1 MRRIFSCALIVL
13 IIISFCSAADAA
25 GKQSAVTKVER
36 GTKNAALGWTEIPKS
51 VLDTTEEKN
60 VIVGLTVGLLE
71 GVLNAFAR
79 TASGIADVATAP
91 LGTTYDKPA
100 IKPEMVAG
108 SK

>member
-1 MRRIFSCALIVL
+1 MKRILSSVLIVL

-25 GKQSAVTKVER
+25 GNKSAVSKIER
-36 GTKNAALGWTEIPKS
+36 GSKNAALGWTEIPKS
-51 VLDTTEEKN
+51 VLDTTKEKN
-60 VIVGLTVGLLE
+60 IIVGLTVGLLE

-91 LGTTYDKPA
+91 LGTYDKPA

-108 SK
+108 NK